1 MEEKELQA
9 LITRTREERG
19 FTTDPLRLFT
29 LLNEEIG
36 EIAGELKRVWS
47 PNYDD
52 FDPSR
57 LANEVADSIVLLCAL
72 ASEFDVDVE
81 SAIRAKFIEQ
91 DAQRQWPSAELK
103 T

>member
-1 MEEKELQA
+1 MEVKELQA

-19 FTTDPLRLFT
+19 FTTEPLRLYA

-36 EIAGELKRVWS
+36 EIARELKRVWS
-47 PNYDD
+47 PNYEG

-57 LANEVADSIVLLCAL
+57 LADEVADSIVLLFAL

-81 SAIRAKFIEQ
+81 SAIRSKFIGRDGE
-91 DAQRQWPSAELK
+91 RRWPSAEQ
-103 T
+103 